1 LLYFVT
7 AQDAMRALRSTG
19 VRVVRLDAR
28 SEAEGSE
35 ADLLVPRGQK
45 RIAAEALAVADW
57 RFEVGNRGVWRFTR
71 RASYGWDSGL
81 AVHLHWGLPAAPLP
95 SRALG
100 RLERLLWER
109 ARPGESGFAPIDP
122 AVQLVLAAVQIVR
135 PSARQT
141 RWRKCAADAASN
153 VNDWADVWH
162 VSEASRVAGS
172 VRRVLPK
179 LGARTLPSSEESVR
193 DRLWLVSGRLHRR
206 IRSRRVRALLSG
218 SPLLG
223 RSIRRCRFAGIEVLV
238 GPAVFRPM
246 AVTEH
251 MVEAALAAIPS
262 SGATTVL
269 EVGTGCGAVSLAIA
283 TTRTDVEIYAA
294 DVSAAGLRWARRNQR
309 ALGTRVRFLRGSLL
323 EPFPPGLERQAAVV
337 AGNVPYIP
345 PERERAAT
353 GDTPRAILGRGDDGL
368 GMVRRL
374 SLDARRFLLL
384 GGRLILQ
391 MLDSQWETFA
401 SELEAMGYEPGGVEG
416 RSGPHVVVTAT
427 VR

>member
-1 LLYFVT
+1 
-7 AQDAMRALRSTG
+7 MRALRSTG

-109 ARPGESGFAPIDP
+109 ARRRESGFPPIDA
-122 AVQLVLAAVQIVR
+122 AVQLALAAVQIPR
-135 PSARQT
+135 PSARQV
-141 RWRKCAADAASN
+141 RWGQVAVAAASD
-153 VNDWADVWH
+153 VNDWADVRH
-162 VSEASRVAGS
+162 VSEAARVAGS
-172 VRRVLPK
+172 VRRAPEAWHSDSAVERRER
-179 LGARTLPSSEESVR
+179 ARSAVA
-193 DRLWLVSGRLHRR
+193 RLRPPPPADG
-206 IRSRRVRALLSG
+206 SRRVRALLSG

-223 RSIRRCRFAGIEVLV
+223 HSVRRSRFAGIEVLV
-238 GPAVFRPM
+238 GPGVFRPM

-262 SGATTVL
+262 GGATAVL
-269 EVGTGCGAVSLAIA
+269 ETGTGCGAVSLAIA
-283 TTRTDVEIYAA
+283 TKRTDVEIHAA
-294 DVSAAGLRWARRNQR
+294 DVSAACLRWARRNQR
-309 ALGTRVRFLRGSLL
+309 VLGTRVRFCRGSLL

-337 AGNVPYIP
+337 GGNVPYIP
-345 PERERAAT
+345 PEREQAAT
-353 GDTPRAILGRGDDGL
+353 GDTPGAILGSGDDGL
-368 GMVRRL
+368 GLVRGL
-374 SLDARRFLLL
+374 SLDARRFLLP
-384 GGRLILQ
+384 GGRLILSDAR
-391 MLDSQWETFA
+391 LPVRDVRHRARGDGIPT
-401 SELEAMGYEPGGVEG
+401 GRCGGLKRPARRG
-416 RSGPHVVVTAT
+416 HRDGPVT
-427 VR
+427 